1 MRRPIMRVCVAS
13 LVMAAFPAFAEQVS
27 GQVDS
32 WRVVDA
38 LAISSD
44 EGIEIAF
51 SDKPFDRAAIA
62 ADYRYDILDQHAHES
77 DRGGSLMTLRLDAE
91 GGVSGIGMGGSS
103 LYTSDMDEALKL
115 EKHSAQAIAGRFA
128 YGGYQLSFDLPVW
141 KNGQLPRQGS
151 PLPADGGAAGEA
163 LRAYL
168 AALKGNDFDAFVA
181 LSPPSWRESMQASK
195 AKGEAQLEIDAVR
208 EELPDAIALT
218 GGHAEAQRAWIDLSA
233 KQAGASVKA
242 VATLEQDAGRWY
254 VRRIQV
260 LR

>member
-1 MRRPIMRVCVAS
+1 MHRSMMRLCVAS
-13 LVMAAFPAFAEQVS
+13 LALAAFPAYAGEVS
-27 GQVDS
+27 GQVDG
-32 WRVVDA
+32 WTVVDA
-38 LAISSD
+38 LAIRGD
-44 EGIEIAF
+44 AGIEIVF
-51 SDKPFDRAAIA
+51 SDTAFDRAAIA
-62 ADYRYDILDQHAHES
+62 ADFRYDMLDGHAHES
-77 DRGGSLMTLRLDAE
+77 ERQGALMTLRLDAE

-103 LYTSDMDEALKL
+103 LYTSAMDSAFTLGKL
-115 EKHSAQAIAGRFA
+115 GADAIAGQLD
-128 YGGYQLSFDLPVW
+128 YGSYQVRFDLPLLQ
-141 KNGQLPRQGS
+141 NGQLPRQGS

-233 KQAGASVKA
+233 KQAGAAVKA
-242 VATLEQDAGRWY
+242 VATLEQDSGRWY